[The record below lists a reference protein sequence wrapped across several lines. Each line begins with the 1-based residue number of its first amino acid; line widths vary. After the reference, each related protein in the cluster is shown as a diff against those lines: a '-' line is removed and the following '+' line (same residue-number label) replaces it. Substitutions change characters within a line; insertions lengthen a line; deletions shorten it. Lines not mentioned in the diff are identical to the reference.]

1 MGIGDRIEARQRAN
15 AAKRLKR
22 RDDKW
27 AKAHPPLKNIYDL
40 PGMKAYLSRGKAS
53 KATVKPRSSKGGMRP
68 V

>member
-1 MGIGDRIEARQRAN
+1 MGVGDRIEARQRAN

-22 RDDKW
+22 REDKR
-27 AKAHPPLKNIYDL
+27 AKARPTIKNIYDL

-53 KATVKPRSSKGGMRP
+53 KATAKPRSSKGGMRP

>member
-1 MGIGDRIEARQRAN
+1 MGIGDRSEKRQRDRS
-15 AAKRLKR
+15 AKRLKR
-22 RDDKW
+22 REDKW

-53 KATVKPRSSKGGMRP
+53 KATVKPRSGKGLRS